1 MSSSQ
6 LWVAILLF
14 TSLAVTVFSCVAL
27 LLVKGFFNRL
37 HYLAPVTS
45 VSITLLLAA
54 VVIERGWGQAAIKVS
69 LVWFVLL
76 LINAVLTHATARAA
90 RVRELGHWTPDPEEK
105 IPGAG
110 ARQS

>member
-1 MSSSQ
+1 MSASE
-6 LWVAILLF
+6 WAIAVLLF
-14 TSLAVTVFSCVAL
+14 GSLAVTIFSCVAL
-27 LLVKGFFNRL
+27 VLVKGFFNRL
-37 HYLAPVTS
+37 HYLAPVTT

-54 VVIERGWGQAAIKVS
+54 VIIQYGWGQAAIKTF

-105 IPGAG
+105 IPGSRG
-110 ARQS
+110 GRR